1 MHPKCMWPRT
11 DVVSSIST
19 FFIKFFH
26 MATIFCCFSAILMSS
41 AYTDR
46 DKSCF
51 RWTNIHSQF
60 GKNFVQEVSQNL
72 QFTTWFWFSNYVV
85 EDVSKHLEIP
95 NWEFWAIWEHPSTLP
110 KCWQIL
116 HHLLDHPALVI
127 LQQRPWLL
135 RQSSGTQTSPISVK
149 NCWSS
154 RVVFYNV
161 QAEHESAFVLRKFLV
176 LTPHFLKRHMSI
188 NVAKKTCFVS
198 LCFQNNLLFAL
209 DFVQLPSWN
218 RLDLLPFLFH
228 CSFCIRNL
236 HRLWHRG

>member
-1 MHPKCMWPRT
+1 MWFRPYPHFSSNSSTWQPYSAVSPPSWCHPHILTETNPVFDERT
-11 DVVSSIST
+11 YIPNSVT
-19 FFIKFFH
+19 
-26 MATIFCCFSAILMSS
+26 
-41 AYTDR
+41 
-46 DKSCF
+46 
-51 RWTNIHSQF
+51 
-60 GKNFVQEVSQNL
+60 NFVQEISQSL
-72 QFTTWFWFSNYVV
+72 QIY
-85 EDVSKHLEIP
+85 HM
-95 NWEFWAIWEHPSTLP
+95 
-110 KCWQIL
+110 IL
-116 HHLLDHPALVI
+116 VFQLCRGRHI
-127 LQQRPWLL
+127 
-135 RQSSGTQTSPISVK
+135 QTSENSDLGILSNLGASFNFTSVLTDTTSPAWPSRPGNIAITSMIVAAIIWDADEPNFSK

-176 LTPHFLKRHMSI
+176 LTPHFLKRHIFI

-236 HRLWHRG
+236 HRLCHRG